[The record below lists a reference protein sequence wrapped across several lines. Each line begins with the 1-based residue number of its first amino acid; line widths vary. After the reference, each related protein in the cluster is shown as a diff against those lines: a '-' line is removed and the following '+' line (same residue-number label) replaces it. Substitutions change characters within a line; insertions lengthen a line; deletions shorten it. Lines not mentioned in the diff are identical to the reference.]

1 MPVHHSEVQITALI
15 CHRLELSPKCKT
27 SCVET
32 RSTCFGCALRKKR
45 SRARGT
51 DRLAPVSAPY
61 LTTGSWDESEHAV
74 THSLLS
80 IFLYLI
86 PVLMTD

>member
-1 MPVHHSEVQITALI
+1 MLWLCTEEEEEQ
-15 CHRLELSPKCKT
+15 
-27 SCVET
+27 
-32 RSTCFGCALRKKR
+32 G
-45 SRARGT
+45 RGT
-51 DRLAPVSAPY
+51 DGLAPVSAPY
-61 LTTGSWDESEHAV
+61 LTAGSLDESEHAV